1 MKNLHRFAG
10 LISAAVISGLMTGCA
25 DISSSDSVETKTT
38 IDVPKST
45 TTVTLSQ
52 AEPTATCRAERYD
65 MDLKLDTERKQLSGK
80 VTIKL
85 INETEDTLQEL
96 CIRSD
101 ASHDMQIQNVIIEET
116 KQKLEVR
123 EKQEAGVFYADIAS
137 MPLQPGQSIS
147 LELDFVTEIPNQ
159 KNRFG
164 YTVNG
169 EDEIYQLTFCF
180 PRIAMYENGTW
191 DENPYINDGGEN
203 NYVTVSDYDVT
214 LEVPEKFTVIASGD
228 EETTG
233 NTTTITGKNLRQLAI
248 FAATNMKMDTE
259 IVQDVSINNYYFAHE
274 GNEEYNAMTK
284 DAAKD
289 SFSLYTALFGEYPYQ
304 ELDIVQGYYS
314 SAMEYSG
321 IILMGLPDQKDVTE
335 LDKNASFISLCSQ
348 VAHEAAHQW
357 FYVYD
362 GGTYFLCEL
371 RKAMGDGV
379 FYPMLQEYYKAYHF
393 NEVST
398 KEFVEVIRTFD
409 NSESVRRIVE
419 KYIQ

>member
-1 MKNLHRFAG
+1 
-10 LISAAVISGLMTGCA
+10 
-25 DISSSDSVETKTT
+25 
-38 IDVPKST
+38 
-45 TTVTLSQ
+45 
-52 AEPTATCRAERYD
+52 
-65 MDLKLDTERKQLSGK
+65 
-80 VTIKL
+80 
-85 INETEDTLQEL
+85 
-96 CIRSD
+96 
-101 ASHDMQIQNVIIEET
+101 
-116 KQKLEVR
+116 
-123 EKQEAGVFYADIAS
+123 
-137 MPLQPGQSIS
+137 
-147 LELDFVTEIPNQ
+147 
-159 KNRFG
+159 
-164 YTVNG
+164 
-169 EDEIYQLTFCF
+169 
-180 PRIAMYENGTW
+180 MYENGTW

>member
-1 MKNLHRFAG
+1 
-10 LISAAVISGLMTGCA
+10 
-25 DISSSDSVETKTT
+25 
-38 IDVPKST
+38 
-45 TTVTLSQ
+45 
-52 AEPTATCRAERYD
+52 

-85 INETEDTLQEL
+85 TNETEDTLQEL

-116 KQKLEVR
+116 KQKLELR
-123 EKQEAGVFYADIAS
+123 EKQEAGVFYAEIAS

-191 DENPYINDGGEN
+191 DESPYINDGGEN

-274 GNEEYNAMTK
+274 GNEEYNAMTM

-289 SFSLYTALFGEYPYQ
+289 SFSLYTALIGEYPYQ
-304 ELDIVQGYYS
+304 ELDIVQGY
-314 SAMEYSG
+314 
-321 IILMGLPDQKDVTE
+321 
-335 LDKNASFISLCSQ
+335 
-348 VAHEAAHQW
+348 
-357 FYVYD
+357 
-362 GGTYFLCEL
+362 
-371 RKAMGDGV
+371 
-379 FYPMLQEYYKAYHF
+379 
-393 NEVST
+393 
-398 KEFVEVIRTFD
+398 
-409 NSESVRRIVE
+409 
-419 KYIQ
+419 